1 METVTIN
8 KQTGEVINEGYVPD
22 KAFDEENRSP
32 YDSFVQ
38 VNLKEDCNKARLQL
52 IKTNPSAYAVFDY
65 LMTNADIYN
74 AVICSVKVLEEALG
88 YSERTI
94 YRAVE
99 VLREKKFIDIKK
111 SGTANVY
118 LLNKELVWKSRGK
131 NYKYAEFGAKVIISE
146 SEQEKPVI
154 KRKRMTVLTL
164 KEDSQPRGKDSQQTE
179 DDVWEDSLPDEG
191 EPPEE

>member
-1 METVTIN
+1 M
-8 KQTGEVINEGYVPD
+8 
-22 KAFDEENRSP
+22 
-32 YDSFVQ
+32 
-38 VNLKEDCNKARLQL
+38 
-52 IKTNPSAYAVFDY
+52 
-65 LMTNADIYN
+65 
-74 AVICSVKVLEEALG
+74 
-88 YSERTI
+88 
-94 YRAVE
+94 
-99 VLREKKFIDIKK
+99 LREKKFIDIKK